1 MPGGQATALGPD
13 HSRARLTRRPNP
25 VNDSGPSSKTGA
37 VPLRRGLGA
46 CIDRATRM
54 LQPLQTAR
62 DFDARSDE
70 FGQRGALISW
80 AHEQRRTVKWRAGA
94 LAIGALGRRRLEVGF
109 SPGPARVIASLCGS
123 DVGPRAGSWRVH
135 GPADRSDSKSPRRL
149 GATGSQSLLRPASAA
164 QPLRRFDHSGHSR
177 EQAARRSPRQAR
189 TAERQSNAAS
199 RATSPERT
207 PDAHPG
213 RSL

>member
-1 MPGGQATALGPD
+1 MLGRPRANGTGTDRTAGREWCRGPCRPPR
-13 HSRARLTRRPNP
+13 HGAWTEPLSSPATRRPNP

-62 DFDARSDE
+62 DFDASSDE

-80 AHEQRRTVKWRAGA
+80 AHEQRRTVKRRAGA
-94 LAIGALGRRRLEVGF
+94 LAIGALGRRCLEVGF

-135 GPADRSDSKSPRRL
+135 GPADGSDSKSPRRL
-149 GATGSQSLLRPASAA
+149 GATGPAFGEC
-164 QPLRRFDHSGHSR
+164 P
-177 EQAARRSPRQAR
+177 
-189 TAERQSNAAS
+189 
-199 RATSPERT
+199 
-207 PDAHPG
+207 
-213 RSL
+213 RSLWRILSRFREWRCAC